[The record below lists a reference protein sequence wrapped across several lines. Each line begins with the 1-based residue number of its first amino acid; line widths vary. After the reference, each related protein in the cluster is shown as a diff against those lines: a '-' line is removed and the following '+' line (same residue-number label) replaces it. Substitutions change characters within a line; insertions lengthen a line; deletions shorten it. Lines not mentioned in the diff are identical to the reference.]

1 MKNPSLIK
9 MTGITKRFPGVI
21 ANENV
26 DFNLRSGEIH
36 SLLGEN
42 GAGKTTLMNILSG
55 MHQPDSGTIAVG
67 NKKVRIRS
75 PLDAIKLGIGMVYQ
89 HFTLTP
95 NLTVLENLILGFE
108 GSFFLNLKK
117 AELKLQHISE
127 TYGLSIDPQKEIQ
140 NLSVSE
146 RQRTEILKILFHGS
160 DILILDEPTSVLS
173 PPEVQDLFHTLKSL
187 RKDGKSVVLI
197 THNLNEAL
205 AISDR
210 ITIMRSGKKVAE
222 LSSDALLAMDE
233 ETASEQILESMFEAF
248 PQPETGGDK
257 KVIDDEPMLELKQV
271 EAVNNRGIVGL
282 KCISFSVRKGEILGI
297 TGIDSEGQRLLAEVI
312 GGQKRVSAGKLI
324 YRGQDITGLKTARRF
339 ELGISTITD
348 DRINKGCVLD
358 MKLSENSILQN
369 YYLPPF
375 SRYGALKQSI
385 VQSFTRDLI
394 GRFAIQTTGPEAPV
408 NTLSGGNIQ
417 KFILAR
423 ALLAK
428 PGLIVCSRPTYGL
441 DVKTVRYIQH
451 LLVEESK
458 RGTAVLLITADMDE
472 LFTCSHRIGVLF
484 NGELVDVMDCS
495 DATHERVAK
504 RMIGIR

>member
-1 MKNPSLIK
+1 L
-9 MTGITKRFPGVI
+9 KR
-21 ANENV
+21 
-26 DFNLRSGEIH
+26 
-36 SLLGEN
+36 
-42 GAGKTTLMNILSG
+42 
-55 MHQPDSGTIAVG
+55 
-67 NKKVRIRS
+67 
-75 PLDAIKLGIGMVYQ
+75 
-89 HFTLTP
+89 
-95 NLTVLENLILGFE
+95 
-108 GSFFLNLKK
+108 
-117 AELKLQHISE
+117 
-127 TYGLSIDPQKEIQ
+127 
-140 NLSVSE
+140 
-146 RQRTEILKILFHGS
+146 
-160 DILILDEPTSVLS
+160 
-173 PPEVQDLFHTLKSL
+173 
-187 RKDGKSVVLI
+187 
-197 THNLNEAL
+197 
-205 AISDR
+205 
-210 ITIMRSGKKVAE
+210 
-222 LSSDALLAMDE
+222 
-233 ETASEQILESMFEAF
+233 
-248 PQPETGGDK
+248 
-257 KVIDDEPMLELKQV
+257 
-271 EAVNNRGIVGL
+271 
-282 KCISFSVRKGEILGI
+282 ISFSVRKGEILGI

-324 YRGQDITGLKTARRF
+324 YKEQDITGLKTAQRF

-369 YYLPPF
+369 YFLPPF

-394 GRFAIQTTGPEAPV
+394 RRFAIQTTGPEAPV

-495 DATHERVAK
+495 DATHESVAK